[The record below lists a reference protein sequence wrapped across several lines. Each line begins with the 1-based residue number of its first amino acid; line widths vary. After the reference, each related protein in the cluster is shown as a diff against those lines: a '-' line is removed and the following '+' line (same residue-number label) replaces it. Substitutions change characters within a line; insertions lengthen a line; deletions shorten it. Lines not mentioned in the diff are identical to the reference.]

1 MQLMRNP
8 EAAKMR
14 VRFYKVRPM
23 APFLDVNV
31 QDSRLRHRKRV
42 VFAARDVLLLTV
54 ELCKVELC
62 PMLVPFV
69 GRRLFFYRVAILHCP
84 FFSGGVPWC
93 VELVADR
100 WWRRLCCR
108 TELEVNATRELKT
121 AVDTNGCR
129 TVASVEVKSF
139 VGSKS
144 CVEVLERLRNFSLH
158 VGCLRKSKKF

>member
-1 MQLMRNP
+1 MLLVGKLWAQRCVGTVDAVDEEP

-31 QDSRLRHRKRV
+31 QDSRLRHRRRA

-69 GRRLFFYRVAILHCP
+69 GRRLFFYR
-84 FFSGGVPWC
+84 
-93 VELVADR
+93 
-100 WWRRLCCR
+100 CR
-108 TELEVNATRELKT
+108 
-121 AVDTNGCR
+121 
-129 TVASVEVKSF
+129 
-139 VGSKS
+139 VGLRSAWDG
-144 CVEVLERLRNFSLH
+144 ER
-158 VGCLRKSKKF
+158 RKSGVKVSSSGRRALTVVLRFRLMQKWCA

>member
-1 MQLMRNP
+1 MLCFWAGKLWAQRCVGTVDAVDEEP

-100 WWRRLCCR
+100 W
-108 TELEVNATRELKT
+108 
-121 AVDTNGCR
+121 
-129 TVASVEVKSF
+129 
-139 VGSKS
+139 
-144 CVEVLERLRNFSLH
+144 
-158 VGCLRKSKKF
+158 

>member
-100 WWRRLCCR
+100 W
-108 TELEVNATRELKT
+108 
-121 AVDTNGCR
+121 
-129 TVASVEVKSF
+129 
-139 VGSKS
+139 
-144 CVEVLERLRNFSLH
+144 
-158 VGCLRKSKKF
+158 

>member
-31 QDSRLRHRKRV
+31 QDSRLRHRRRV
-42 VFAARDVLLLTV
+42 VFVARDVLLLTV

-69 GRRLFFYRVAILHCP
+69 VWSSLQ
-84 FFSGGVPWC
+84 
-93 VELVADR
+93 
-100 WWRRLCCR
+100 
-108 TELEVNATRELKT
+108 T
-121 AVDTNGCR
+121 
-129 TVASVEVKSF
+129 

-144 CVEVLERLRNFSLH
+144 CVEVLERLRRLRNFSLH